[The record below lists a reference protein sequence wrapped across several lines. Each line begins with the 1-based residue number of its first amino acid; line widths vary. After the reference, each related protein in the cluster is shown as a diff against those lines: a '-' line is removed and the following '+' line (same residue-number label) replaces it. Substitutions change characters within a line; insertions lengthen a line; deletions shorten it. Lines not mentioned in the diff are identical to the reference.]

1 MKRLRFFWWLVA
13 GPIAVLVAMLAVAFP
28 WFAITE
34 RSGGDVLVVEGWLE
48 QAQLK
53 DAVAIARTGGYS
65 SVFTTGSIRPFA
77 YYLENDASIDV
88 RFASPVTGQVRIDAS
103 GLPGAGF
110 ALIADT
116 DTLTV
121 RFVTPAPAVFET
133 EIKRPTTHIRFRA
146 ITERSSQLGEPVL
159 FVKYLNIDGVNIHHL
174 QVSTLFI
181 SPEGIV
187 SDGWPTYAHKAA
199 HELVQLGFPEE
210 QVRAVPSWGRPD
222 SRSWA
227 NANYFAV
234 YAREHDIRAFDV
246 ASLGVH
252 ARRSRDLYRRACGVG
267 YQVGV
272 ISIRDP
278 RCPPGTWWQKP
289 SGWVFMLKE
298 IFGSSE
304 VIAVDLTQ

>member
-1 MKRLRFFWWLVA
+1 MKRIRFFWWMVA
-13 GPIAVLVAMLAVAFP
+13 GPIAVLVAMMAVAFP
-28 WFAITE
+28 WLALTE

-48 QAQLK
+48 RPQLK

-65 SVFTTGSIRPFA
+65 SVHTTGSIRPFA
-77 YYLENDASIDV
+77 YYLENNGSIDV
-88 RFASPVTGQVRIDAS
+88 RLASPVTGHVRIDAS

-110 ALIADT
+110 ILLADA

-121 RFVTPAPAVFET
+121 RFVTTTPAVFET
-133 EIKRPTTHIRFRA
+133 EIKRPTDHLRFLA
-146 ITERSSQLGEPVL
+146 ITERSSQPGEPVL
-159 FVKYLNIDGVNIHHL
+159 FVKYLNMDGVNIHYL

-181 SPEGIV
+181 SPSGTV
-187 SDGWPTYAHKAA
+187 NDAWPTYAHKAA
-199 HELVQLGFPEE
+199 HDLIELGLPAQ
-210 QVRAVPSWGRPD
+210 QVHAVPSWGRPD

-234 YAREHDIRAFDV
+234 FAREHGIRAFDV

-252 ARRSRDLYRRACGVG
+252 ARRSRDLYQRACGEG
-267 YQVGV
+267 YRVGV

-278 RCPPGTWWQKP
+278 RCPPKTWWRKP

-304 VIAVDLTQ
+304 AIAVDLTR